1 MLERMV
7 TSSVLILV
15 LCALRV
21 LLRGRVSARVMYALW
36 LLVALRLLLPAGL
49 VESPASIMNVV
60 PGAQG
65 VEETLGRPATPAEN
79 PAFPETAPALPQSGP
94 ESVADAPVTPAGT
107 AAGREFWLVVWA
119 AGALA
124 VAVWFLAVNLRL
136 RAQLRRARRLDTGGK
151 EPVYVAE
158 ELPSPC
164 VAGLFRPAIYVTPP
178 CLEDERRMR
187 HVLTHERTHLRHADP
202 LWAWVRCLCL
212 ALYWFHPLVWVAAC
226 LSRRDCELAC
236 DEGTVA
242 RLGEEE
248 RIPYG
253 RTLVDLVAVGAAPG
267 DLLQTAT
274 TMAGRHSAIWERVK
288 LIARRPRMLAAG
300 LAAAVLTAGIAAVCT
315 FTARTE
321 ETRTLEEYLAELPE
335 ELADSVVVERD
346 PDENTLLVCYHAP
359 DYTSGYGGYLC
370 SLLSLERADF
380 EREYDSWEMSGGWD
394 YLGVSE
400 EGRYYILQTPTDVQF
415 DPANQEGYAAAR
427 KGVAAWL
434 ADAVRESAGTIPM
447 EEDPRWRSFQAACT
461 FPGEHWL
468 AKAVP
473 PGGMEYYF
481 VLSQPAGQGEGGI
494 WCVDRWIT
502 GQGDNRIV
510 HPKGAYSTPMEAY
523 YARQQ
528 RDNRAAWS
536 DPEQVLLDYWQEN
549 FGWQYVRPES
559 MVPVTE
565 AEVEAL
571 VEALRMESGI
581 GEAD

>member
-1 MLERMV
+1 
-7 TSSVLILV
+7 
-15 LCALRV
+15 
-21 LLRGRVSARVMYALW
+21 
-36 LLVALRLLLPAGL
+36 
-49 VESPASIMNVV
+49 
-60 PGAQG
+60 
-65 VEETLGRPATPAEN
+65 
-79 PAFPETAPALPQSGP
+79 
-94 ESVADAPVTPAGT
+94 
-107 AAGREFWLVVWA
+107 
-119 AGALA
+119 
-124 VAVWFLAVNLRL
+124 
-136 RAQLRRARRLDTGGK
+136 
-151 EPVYVAE
+151 
-158 ELPSPC
+158 
-164 VAGLFRPAIYVTPP
+164 
-178 CLEDERRMR
+178 
-187 HVLTHERTHLRHADP
+187 
-202 LWAWVRCLCL
+202 
-212 ALYWFHPLVWVAAC
+212 
-226 LSRRDCELAC
+226 
-236 DEGTVA
+236 
-242 RLGEEE
+242 
-248 RIPYG
+248 
-253 RTLVDLVAVGAAPG
+253 
-267 DLLQTAT
+267 
-274 TMAGRHSAIWERVK
+274 
-288 LIARRPRMLAAG
+288 MLAAG

-394 YLGVSE
+394 YLGVSG

>member
-242 RLGEEE
+242 RLGEKE

-253 RTLVDLVAVGAAPG
+253 RTLVDLVAGKAYRPQAPHAGRRSGGGSPDGGHRRGVYLYCPDGGDAHAGGVSGRAAGGTGRLRGGGAGPGREHTSGLLPCPGLYKRLWRLPLFAPLVGAG
-267 DLLQTAT
+267 
-274 TMAGRHSAIWERVK
+274 
-288 LIARRPRMLAAG
+288 G
-300 LAAAVLTAGIAAVCT
+300 L
-315 FTARTE
+315 
-321 ETRTLEEYLAELPE
+321 
-335 ELADSVVVERD
+335 
-346 PDENTLLVCYHAP
+346 
-359 DYTSGYGGYLC
+359 
-370 SLLSLERADF
+370 
-380 EREYDSWEMSGGWD
+380 
-394 YLGVSE
+394 
-400 EGRYYILQTPTDVQF
+400 
-415 DPANQEGYAAAR
+415 
-427 KGVAAWL
+427 
-434 ADAVRESAGTIPM
+434 
-447 EEDPRWRSFQAACT
+447 
-461 FPGEHWL
+461 
-468 AKAVP
+468 
-473 PGGMEYYF
+473 
-481 VLSQPAGQGEGGI
+481 
-494 WCVDRWIT
+494 
-502 GQGDNRIV
+502 
-510 HPKGAYSTPMEAY
+510 
-523 YARQQ
+523 
-528 RDNRAAWS
+528 
-536 DPEQVLLDYWQEN
+536 
-549 FGWQYVRPES
+549 
-559 MVPVTE
+559 
-565 AEVEAL
+565 
-571 VEALRMESGI
+571 
-581 GEAD
+581 